1 MKKLVSL
8 IGILLLFFSCSSTR
22 FVDSWKNEEIT
33 SFSPQKLLVIGM
45 TDNLTARK
53 IFEENMQKEFVMRN
67 IIAEQGTSVIET
79 NFTSAKKSEKE
90 IDEMIMQLSKKG
102 FDAIVITAVKGVD
115 KRRNYYDN
123 YNTFGYRWV
132 RFGRYYYWYQDIYFR
147 PDYYNEYT
155 VYHVETSIYNINED
169 ERKSLVWV
177 GAIDLVDPQTISS
190 TVKNYV
196 SRIIEQ
202 LEYENLIKK
211 RSI

>member
-1 MKKLVSL
+1 MK
-8 IGILLLFFSCSSTR
+8 IIL
-22 FVDSWKNEEIT
+22 
-33 SFSPQKLLVIGM
+33 P
-45 TDNLTARK
+45 
-53 IFEENMQKEFVMRN
+53 
-67 IIAEQGTSVIET
+67 
-79 NFTSAKKSEKE
+79 
-90 IDEMIMQLSKKG
+90 
-102 FDAIVITAVKGVD
+102 
-115 KRRNYYDN
+115 
-123 YNTFGYRWV
+123 YREV
-132 RFGRYYYWYQDIYFR
+132 IYFQKQR
-147 PDYYNEYT
+147 KELESILKKTVIKILSNLIPGDLKTYIYTNETDYYNEYT